1 MYRIILFVIFSCFVC
16 VLCVPV
22 LVAQDQEQ
30 HDEAVEEEPAPPPQ
44 PAEPANVLA
53 RQLLDPVVAGRLR
66 LDNRQR
72 SEIDRIVQQQAEAI
86 ARLVIAGAT
95 EEQYQAVYKWYEDRL
110 RDLLTTTQRAV
121 LDTNPDNQN
130 IRIRMVFMDRPWR
143 DVLQI
148 IADQA
153 GMQLVL
159 DAPPPAGTHNYS
171 SLETYDL
178 TQVLEHINGVLIT
191 RGYNL
196 TRSEDRKKLHLLD
209 LNAPAQP
216 WSLPTEKPDK
226 LGERTPSEYVSV
238 THNFSR
244 RTPDVV
250 AAAVRGQLG
259 NPFSHYWLAGQD
271 IIVFDRVEVQRRLP
285 NVITNSQ
292 QDPRAPDPPR
302 APDRPPR
309 DPPPPVWKTYT
320 FDNEKIDPEYVLQVF
335 REWAGGFRVLRDGN
349 SRTIHISAQPNVHN
363 QHDGLLKRLESDP
376 ALAPDTVP
384 EIAPDTATPPAT
396 PQRATP
402 QGNRT
407 IRLVPLVPLRTN
419 GR

>member
-1 MYRIILFVIFSCFVC
+1 MYRITLFVIFSCLIY

-30 HDEAVEEEPAPPPQ
+30 HEEAVEEEPAPPPT

-53 RQLLDPVVAGRLR
+53 RQLLDPVVAGRIR
-66 LDNRQR
+66 LDNRQM
-72 SEIDRIVQQQAEAI
+72 SEIDRIVQQQAETI

-95 EEQYQAVYKWYEDRL
+95 EEQYQAVYKWYEDKL

-121 LDTNPDNQN
+121 LDTNLHNQN
-130 IRIRMVFMDRPWR
+130 TRIRMVFVDRPWR

-148 IADQA
+148 IADQT

-171 SLETYDL
+171 SLETYDIA
-178 TQVLEHINGVLIT
+178 QVLEHINGVLIT

-196 TRSEDRKKLHLLD
+196 TRSADRKKLHLLD

-216 WSLPTEKPDK
+216 WSLPTEQPDK

-238 THNFSR
+238 TYFFSFR
-244 RTPDVV
+244 APDTV
-250 AAAVRGQLG
+250 ASAIRSQLG
-259 NPFSHYWLAGQD
+259 TPFSHSWLAGQN
-271 IIVFDRVEVQRRLP
+271 IIVFDRVEIQRRLQG
-285 NVITNSQ
+285 VINNIR
-292 QDPRAPDPPR
+292 DGERPPAPPQPQ
-302 APDRPPR
+302 RPPR

-349 SRTIHISAQPNVHN
+349 SRTIHVSAQPNVHN

-376 ALAPDTVP
+376 ALAPDTAA
-384 EIAPDTATPPAT
+384 APP
-396 PQRATP
+396 ATP

-407 IRLVPLVPLRTN
+407 IRLVPLVSPR
-419 GR
+419 

>member
-1 MYRIILFVIFSCFVC
+1 MYRITLFVIFSCLIY

-30 HDEAVEEEPAPPPQ
+30 HEETVEEEPAPPPT

-53 RQLLDPVVAGRLR
+53 RQLLDPVIAGRIR
-66 LDNRQR
+66 LDNRQM
-72 SEIDRIVQQQAEAI
+72 SEIDRIVQQQAETI

-95 EEQYQAVYKWYEDRL
+95 EEQYQAVYKWYEDKL

-130 IRIRMVFMDRPWR
+130 VRIRMIFVDRPWR

-148 IADQA
+148 IADQT

-171 SLETYDL
+171 SLETYDIA
-178 TQVLEHINGVLIT
+178 QVLEHINGVLIT

-196 TRSEDRKKLHLLD
+196 TRSADRKKLHLLD

-216 WSLPTEKPDK
+216 WSLPTEQPDK

-238 THNFSR
+238 TYFFSFR
-244 RTPDVV
+244 APDTV
-250 AAAVRGQLG
+250 ASAIRSQLG
-259 NPFSHYWLAGQD
+259 TPFSHSWLAGQN
-271 IIVFDRVEVQRRLP
+271 IIVFDRVEIQRRLQG
-285 NVITNSQ
+285 VINNIR
-292 QDPRAPDPPR
+292 DGERPPAPPQPQ
-302 APDRPPR
+302 RPPR

-349 SRTIHISAQPNVHN
+349 SRTIHVSAQPNVHN

-376 ALAPDTVP
+376 ALAPDTAA
-384 EIAPDTATPPAT
+384 APP
-396 PQRATP
+396 ATP

-407 IRLVPLVPLRTN
+407 IRLVPLVSPR
-419 GR
+419 